1 MDSISSGLQES
12 DISIR
17 ILSETKI
24 RTGAVSSE
32 RSFLAA
38 SRSDGS
44 LAKTRS
50 CSGSDAGSSLASLR
64 VQYPIVDK
72 GISFSAHHCLVSDE

>member
-50 CSGSDAGSSLASLR
+50 LNITVRQSRQSGVARATCPD
-64 VQYPIVDK
+64 
-72 GISFSAHHCLVSDE
+72 